1 VVVSAEIIS
10 ALAPGATC
18 VGVLPGV
25 DGNPSGH
32 GEDFELTRSVPGRR
46 RGALEGVEVDRGP
59 RRPCAVRLLLPC
71 VVQGSVGAGLEHF
84 EASVR
89 VRDDGCVYRQ
99 VSAETG
105 GAATIRCWAALAIC
119 GAARACPCP
128 QSQAITWSRS
138 SALCSAWIGTQR
150 RTWCV
155 LPNPFGTAWSV
166 PVSWVDAWG
175 RCRVLLPAPARP
187 DPRPRLESREFAE
200 RKWLRRG
207 DVR

>member
-1 VVVSAEIIS
+1 VLVVVVSAEIIS

-18 VGVLPGV
+18 VEVLPGV

-32 GEDFELTRSVPGRR
+32 GEDFGLTRSVPGRR

-89 VRDDGCVYRQ
+89 VRDDGCVFRQ

-105 GAATIRCWAALAIC
+105 GAPTIRCWAALAIC

-138 SALCSAWIGTQR
+138 SRSVLGLDRQTAEDLVRSAEPFWDGMERAGELGRRMGAVPSSATCSRA
-150 RTWCV
+150 
-155 LPNPFGTAWSV
+155 S
-166 PVSWVDAWG
+166 
-175 RCRVLLPAPARP
+175 
-187 DPRPRLESREFAE
+187 
-200 RKWLRRG
+200 
-207 DVR
+207 